1 MCGIA
6 GIIQY
11 RNDPIRDIENMNRA
25 MLHRGPDAGNY
36 WLDEKQKIV
45 FGHRRLSIV
54 DLSSGGAQPMRSRDE
69 RYVIVYNGEV
79 YNYKELEEALRAEGC
94 PLKLRGTSD
103 TEMILEAFAFWGI
116 DKTLQFMK
124 GMFAIALYDREE
136 RKIYLMRD
144 RVGEKPLYY
153 GMVKD
158 SFVFA
163 SDLECIRQ
171 IEGFANPVNTSV
183 FPLYFQYG
191 YIPAPYTIYESLYKL
206 EPGKVLT
213 LDVQKLT
220 YEIETYWSM
229 SEVALAGERNLFT
242 GTHAEAADELE
253 RLLKNAIRGQMIA
266 DVPLGAFLSGGIDSS
281 LVVSLMQSL
290 SKDKVKTFTIGFD
303 VDKFNEAKYAKEI
316 ATHLGTEHTE
326 LYVTSKDAF
335 DIMQHMTDSFTE
347 PFADSSQIP
356 TMLVSKM
363 TREHVTVAL
372 SGDAGDEL
380 FCGYTTYQV
389 AQEQWDRLQ
398 KRFGY
403 IPGGVKKGLSR
414 IGAKLAKPGT
424 PTLYKIGN
432 YFSMDTMEG
441 AHAQNGL
448 EDVRTA
454 FLSKNRD
461 RLADVYHSYQPGFLQ
476 EPVQNLMLMDLLE
489 YHPDD
494 ILVKVDRAGMF
505 YSLENRVPLL
515 DRDVVEF
522 AWRLPLSYKMSDGV
536 TKLVMRDV
544 LYRYVPREMLERPK
558 KGFSIPIDT
567 WMKEPVM
574 FDWASDILSEGQ
586 RKLADVIDQKCVAS
600 FWKDYV
606 EKGIWTETIWYILL
620 LEQWLLEK
628 GNGI

>member
-36 WLDEKQKIV
+36 LLDEKQKIV

-103 TEMILEAFAFWGI
+103 TEVILEAFAFWGI

-220 YEIETYWSM
+220 YEIKTY
-229 SEVALAGERNLFT
+229 
-242 GTHAEAADELE
+242 
-253 RLLKNAIRGQMIA
+253 
-266 DVPLGAFLSGGIDSS
+266 
-281 LVVSLMQSL
+281 
-290 SKDKVKTFTIGFD
+290 
-303 VDKFNEAKYAKEI
+303 
-316 ATHLGTEHTE
+316 
-326 LYVTSKDAF
+326 
-335 DIMQHMTDSFTE
+335 
-347 PFADSSQIP
+347 
-356 TMLVSKM
+356 
-363 TREHVTVAL
+363 
-372 SGDAGDEL
+372 
-380 FCGYTTYQV
+380 
-389 AQEQWDRLQ
+389 
-398 KRFGY
+398 
-403 IPGGVKKGLSR
+403 
-414 IGAKLAKPGT
+414 
-424 PTLYKIGN
+424 
-432 YFSMDTMEG
+432 
-441 AHAQNGL
+441 
-448 EDVRTA
+448 
-454 FLSKNRD
+454 
-461 RLADVYHSYQPGFLQ
+461 
-476 EPVQNLMLMDLLE
+476 
-489 YHPDD
+489 
-494 ILVKVDRAGMF
+494 
-505 YSLENRVPLL
+505 
-515 DRDVVEF
+515 
-522 AWRLPLSYKMSDGV
+522 
-536 TKLVMRDV
+536 
-544 LYRYVPREMLERPK
+544 
-558 KGFSIPIDT
+558 
-567 WMKEPVM
+567 
-574 FDWASDILSEGQ
+574 
-586 RKLADVIDQKCVAS
+586 
-600 FWKDYV
+600 
-606 EKGIWTETIWYILL
+606 
-620 LEQWLLEK
+620 
-628 GNGI
+628 